1 MTRHFQK
8 WTVENK
14 EGEPTF
20 RGHNDAIY
28 HGGEQMK
35 LLGVKGF
42 VQQIKTTV
50 IEWKI
55 AQMLLFVLSL
65 KVCWGEVELPK
76 NEGDES
82 GTWEIWIT
90 RHDGYDV
97 ALFLQ

>member
-1 MTRHFQK
+1 
-8 WTVENK
+8 
-14 EGEPTF
+14 
-20 RGHNDAIY
+20 
-28 HGGEQMK
+28 MK

-65 KVCWGEVELPK
+65 KVCRGEAELPK
-76 NEGDES
+76 NGGDES

-90 RHDGYDV
+90 RHDEHDV